1 MEMNDWRAH
10 LQSDSR
16 QKIVNKLV
24 DTLKR
29 HLPVNGQEG
38 LVELQK
44 MAERFEEKIYTSAT
58 SQSVYLREISLKMIA
73 IETNSMQ
80 PNQVGTSSMPPDS
93 DNWRHT
99 QGVEPAIEIND
110 LRAELQP
117 DWGAVLQPESR
128 ERIVSKIMDTLK
140 RHLPVTGQEG
150 LHELQ
155 KIAQRFEEKIYTA
168 ATSQSDYLRK
178 ISLKMLAMENRS
190 QNTMANSMPPNQVG
204 SGSNS

>member
-1 MEMNDWRAH
+1 MEMNDWRDH
-10 LQSDSR
+10 LQPDSR
-16 QKIVNKLV
+16 QKIVNKLM

-58 SQSVYLREISLKMIA
+58 SQSVYLRGISLKMRTM
-73 IETNSMQ
+73 ETNSMQ
-80 PNQVGTSSMPPDS
+80 PNQVGSSSIPPDS

-99 QGVEPAIEIND
+99 QGVEPAIEIRD
-110 LRAELQP
+110 WRAELQP
-117 DWGAVLQPESR
+117 NSR

-140 RHLPVTGQEG
+140 RHLPFTGQEG

-155 KIAQRFEEKIYTA
+155 KIAQRFEERIYTA

-178 ISLKMLAMENRS
+178 ISLKMLTMETRS
-190 QNTMANSMPPNQVG
+190 QNTKTNSMPPNQVG